1 MTMAN
6 SDTVTKQIVA
16 IRDKWHTKNHPFFR
30 LMLDGSLDLQPLG
43 VYMASHY
50 KFVELALPS
59 FGFLLWKGPQDV
71 KHAVIEN
78 LAEEEGLVAIPRPG
92 HVAHDHTRMIFDF
105 CNAAG
110 LTDGEVKTLNI
121 GPAWH
126 GRRLHYV
133 QTMRDEPLGV
143 ILAMQ
148 ATQEGQQPALNKE
161 ITIPSFVEHYGFST
175 DSKEIAF
182 FVEHAEADEE
192 HSERQMALC
201 EKYIDSP
208 SIAAR
213 ALEICEEAC
222 MLRWES
228 VSEIYK
234 THVLKEER
242 LLPPGMAA

>member
-1 MTMAN
+1 MTNIDRIA
-6 SDTVTKQIVA
+6 DRIVA

-30 LMLDGSLDLQPLG
+30 MMLDGSLDLRPLG

-59 FGFLLWKGPQDV
+59 FGFLLWKGPDDV
-71 KHAVIEN
+71 KHSVIEN
-78 LAEEEGLVAIPRPG
+78 LAEEAGLVAIPRPG
-92 HVAHDHTRMIFDF
+92 HEPHDHTRMIFDF

-110 LTDGEVKTLNI
+110 LSDDEVKTLDI

-161 ITIPSFVEHYGFST
+161 ITIPSFEKHYGFT
-175 DSKEIAF
+175 KESKEIAF

-192 HSERQMALC
+192 HSQRQMELC
-201 EKYIDSP
+201 EKYIDSA
-208 SIAAR
+208 SVAER
-213 ALEICEEAC
+213 ALVICEEAC

-228 VSEIYK
+228 ITEIYRS
-234 THVLKEER
+234 HVLHEER

>member
-1 MTMAN
+1 MTNIDNIGDRVIA
-6 SDTVTKQIVA
+6 V
-16 IRDKWHTKNHPFFR
+16 RDKWHTKNHPFFQK
-30 LMLDGSLDLQPLG
+30 MLDGSLDLYALG
-43 VYMASHY
+43 ILMAAHY

-78 LAEEEGLVAIPRPG
+78 LAEEEGLMAIPRPG
-92 HVAHDHTRMIFDF
+92 HEPHDHTRMILDF
-105 CNAAG
+105 CNVAG
-110 LTDGEVKTLNI
+110 LSDDEVLNFEI
-121 GPAWH
+121 GAASH

-148 ATQEGQQPALNKE
+148 ATLEGQQPALNKE
-161 ITIPSFVEHYGFST
+161 ITIPSFTTHYGFAKE
-175 DSKEIAF
+175 SKEIAF

-192 HSERQMALC
+192 HSARQIALC

-208 SIAAR
+208 AVAAR
-213 ALEICEEAC
+213 ALEVCEEAC

-228 VSEIYK
+228 VTEIYRA
-234 THVLKEER
+234 HVLNETR
-242 LLPPGMAA
+242 LLPPGLAA

>member
-1 MTMAN
+1 MAN
-6 SDTVTKQIVA
+6 SKSIANNIIA
-16 IRDKWHTKNHPFFR
+16 IRDKWHTKNHPFFQK
-30 LMLDGSLDLQPLG
+30 MLDGSLDLYPLG

-92 HVAHDHTRMIFDF
+92 HEPHDHTRMIFDF

-110 LTDGEVKTLNI
+110 LGDEEVKNLTI

-126 GRRLHYV
+126 ARRLHYAH
-133 QTMRDEPLGV
+133 TLRDEALGV
-143 ILAMQ
+143 TLAMQ

-161 ITIPSFVEHYGFST
+161 VTIPSFVEHYGF
-175 DSKEIAF
+175 DRDAKEIAF

-192 HSERQMALC
+192 HSERQMELC

-208 SIAAR
+208 SVADR
-213 ALEICEEAC
+213 ALEVCEEAC

-228 VSEIYK
+228 ITEIYREY
-234 THVLKEER
+234 VLKEER
-242 LLPPGMAA
+242 LLPPGIAA

>member
-1 MTMAN
+1 MAD
-6 SDTVTKQIVA
+6 SATVTKQIVA

-92 HVAHDHTRMIFDF
+92 HVPHDHTRMIFDF

-110 LTDGEVKTLNI
+110 LTDDEVKTLKI
-121 GPAWH
+121 GPVWH

-161 ITIPSFVEHYGFST
+161 ITIPSFVKHYGFST

-192 HSERQMALC
+192 HSARQMELC

-208 SIAAR
+208 SVAAR

-228 VSEIYK
+228 ISEIYK

>member
-1 MTMAN
+1 MTE
-6 SDTVTKQIVA
+6 SVGTQIAA

-30 LMLDGSLDLQPLG
+30 KMLDGSLDLHALG
-43 VYMASHY
+43 IYMASHY
-50 KFVELALPS
+50 KFVEMALPS

-78 LAEEEGLVAIPRPG
+78 LAEEEGLISIPRPG
-92 HVAHDHTRMIFDF
+92 HEAHDHTRMILDF

-110 LTDGEVKTLNI
+110 LSDEETRTLDI

-126 GRRLHYV
+126 ARRLHYV
-133 QTMRDEPLGV
+133 HTLREEPLGA

-148 ATQEGQQPALNKE
+148 ASQEGQQPGLNNE
-161 ITIPSFVEHYGFST
+161 VIIPSLVEHYGFER
-175 DSKEIAF
+175 DAKEIAF
-182 FVEHAEADEE
+182 YVEHAEADVE

-208 SIAAR
+208 SAAAR
-213 ALEICEEAC
+213 ALEVCEDAC
-222 MLRWES
+222 MLRWEGI
-228 VSEIYK
+228 SEIYRS
-234 THVLKEER
+234 HVLKEER